1 MRPRGYAVARRAL
14 AFDEMASILWTGI
27 MNVLAFDTCLGAVS
41 AAVRWRGPDGW
52 LQREAYKRLS
62 SGHAERLFPMIVE
75 VMDGAG
81 LQFSTLDR
89 IAVTVGPG
97 GFTAVR
103 IGISAARALALATGR
118 PVVATTSLA
127 VMAHRAMEMLGET
140 LEGRQLTVAVDAGR
154 GAHYVQSFS
163 AGATATGEPLLLTS
177 EEAGRSVGRQG
188 AIVVGTGAIAV
199 ADLAK
204 EAGRDAEPRFPDL
217 QPHALSLALL
227 APRLVPV
234 HPVRPLYLRQADA
247 RPQDA
252 ASAAP
257 TPS

>member
-1 MRPRGYAVARRAL
+1 
-14 AFDEMASILWTGI
+14 

-52 LQREAYKRLS
+52 LLRDAYEPIS

-75 VMDGAG
+75 AMAGAG
-81 LQFSTLDR
+81 LEFSALDR

-127 VMAHRAMEMLGET
+127 VMAHRVVEMLGET
-140 LEGRQLTVAVDAGR
+140 LEGRQLMVAVDAGR
-154 GAHYVQSFS
+154 GAHYVQSFT
-163 AGATATGEPLLLTS
+163 AGANATGEPLLLTS
-177 EEAGRSVGRQG
+177 EEAGRSIGRQG
-188 AIVVGTGAIAV
+188 AIVVGTGAMAV
-199 ADLAK
+199 AALVKD
-204 EAGRDAEPRFPDL
+204 RVAEPRFPDL
-217 QPHALSLALL
+217 QPHARSLALL
-227 APRLVPV
+227 APSLVPV
-234 HPVRPLYLRQADA
+234 SPVKPLYLRQADA

-252 ASAAP
+252 APPARAQS
-257 TPS
+257 